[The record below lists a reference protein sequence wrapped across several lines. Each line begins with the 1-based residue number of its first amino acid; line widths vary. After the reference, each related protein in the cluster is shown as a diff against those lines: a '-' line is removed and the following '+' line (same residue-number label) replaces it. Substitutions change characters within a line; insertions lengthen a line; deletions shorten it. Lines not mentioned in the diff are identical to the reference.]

1 MFYTDEL
8 AECRYSTSDKNYDLM
23 EGAASCPKT
32 EYNMSAVLGGT
43 YKCSANLSVGNAETK
58 YYFRCRDNP
67 VRTESYQFNMQ
78 NATNFTESDLRYFN
92 ATKPNQVHAA
102 SNMLTSSFGIQTPV
116 QDIDF
121 NMYIDDEMHCRYS
134 TNEIEFSQMTKT
146 LACLGAPLEVSD
158 IGVFRCRDNIKFNE
172 TIFIQCQD
180 AVTENRNTNSEGYL
194 ISLRR

>member
-1 MFYTDEL
+1 MKK
-8 AECRYSTSDKNYDLM
+8 KN
-23 EGAASCPKT
+23 
-32 EYNMSAVLGGT
+32 VLIALLVILVLLIGWAGF
-43 YKCSANLSVGNAETK
+43 TK
-58 YYFRCRDNP
+58 AGFIP
-67 VRTESYQFNMQ
+67 
-78 NATNFTESDLRYFN
+78 NFTESDLRYFN